1 VGIFDTA
8 FLAGTVV
15 LGTEA
20 DLRQHVY
27 TLAVLVVLSVITAVL
42 TVRHI
47 MYRVKQ
53 SYYDEKQ

>member
-1 VGIFDTA
+1 
-8 FLAGTVV
+8 VV

-27 TLAVLVVLSVITAVL
+27 TLAVFMVLSVITAVL

>member
-1 VGIFDTA
+1 
-8 FLAGTVV
+8 VV
-15 LGTEA
+15 LGAEA
-20 DLRQHVY
+20 DLRRYVY
-27 TLAVLVVLSVITAVL
+27 TLAVFMVLSVITAVL